1 MHELSDSILGTV
13 FGGLHGKFFVHLQ
26 QIRHDLDPLCP
37 VARKSGLAMR
47 CVTSHPSSFI
57 FFPPK
62 ISPPDAADISSC
74 LHSRSASLVFFQ
86 HVYSSI
92 RYPITQASAI
102 SGCFL
107 SLESICIVSLQ
118 FLEEKS
124 SGDQVPLPVKILET
138 KNPQCR
144 MTILH
149 RQWRCSLWRRYSQHC
164 LPLQS
169 PFA

>member
-13 FGGLHGKFFVHLQ
+13 FGVLHGKFFVHLQ
-26 QIRHDLDPLCP
+26 QIRHDLDRLCP
-37 VARKSGLAMR
+37 VARKSGLAMG

-62 ISPPDAADISSC
+62 LGPPDAADISSC
-74 LHSRSASLVFFQ
+74 LHSRSASFVFFQ

-92 RYPITQASAI
+92 RYPITKASAI

-107 SLESICIVSLQ
+107 SLKSICIVSLQ

-124 SGDQVPLPVKILET
+124 SGDQVPLPVKILEI
-138 KNPQCR
+138 KIRN
-144 MTILH
+144 
-149 RQWRCSLWRRYSQHC
+149 
-164 LPLQS
+164 
-169 PFA
+169 AE